1 MPPARRSRRS
11 FNGNNSLPQA
21 QAPATSDVTYKKGDV
36 VEFQL
41 NGSAVR
47 GRLVKK
53 SPTTASL
60 SEPQLWIVAPSDR
73 RRKNEQISELELRK
87 VAAAENPTDKRKN
100 FKSGSSQGSKGSD
113 ENSDEQKVTKST
125 ASSTENSTGSSN
137 KKRKSEENSE
147 NIGKKVTFQDQKKFK
162 KSSNPNTRVGTRS
175 TRNSSQDFFD
185 DQQQPLHSLKK
196 NIKKV
201 KNDENVTVVQMLTGT
216 LYLYKGETRRAEFV
230 RSKY

>member
-11 FNGNNSLPQA
+11 YNGSNNLPQA
-21 QAPATSDVTYKKGDV
+21 HALAADVTYKKGDV

-41 NGSAVR
+41 NGSTVT

-53 SPTTASL
+53 SPSAASP
-60 SEPQLWIVAPSDR
+60 SDAQLWIVAPSDR

-87 VAAAENPTDKRKN
+87 VDAADNPTTKRKN

-113 ENSDEQKVTKST
+113 ENSDRLKLAKSA
-125 ASSTENSTGSSN
+125 ASSSETSNGSSS
-137 KKRKSEENSE
+137 KKRKSEDMSE
-147 NIGKKVTFQDQKKFK
+147 TNGKKVTFQDQKKTK
-162 KSSNPNTRVGTRS
+162 QSSNPKTRVGTRS
-175 TRNSSQDFFD
+175 TRNSSQELFD
-185 DQQQPLHSLKK
+185 DKQQPLHLLKK
-196 NIKKV
+196 NMKKV